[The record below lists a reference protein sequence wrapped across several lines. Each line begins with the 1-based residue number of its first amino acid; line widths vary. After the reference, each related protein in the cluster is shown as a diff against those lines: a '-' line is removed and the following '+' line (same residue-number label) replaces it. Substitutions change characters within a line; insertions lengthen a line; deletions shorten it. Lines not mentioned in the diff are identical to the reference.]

1 MRSMFLAVG
10 LLTTAAF
17 ADPAEYAKTIDSLW
31 ATRDDPEAIKQTD
44 AAISA
49 GLKET
54 PADYELLWRASRSRW
69 FTADGVVEPDRQK
82 LKKQLGKE
90 AWNYADRA
98 LKVKADG
105 FEGHYYK
112 ALSVGAYSQAVGI
125 LTALSEGLEGQFV
138 ENLDFAIKANEAY
151 DRAGPLRAKGRYYWE
166 LPWPKRDLGKSKEL
180 LDKAI
185 KLSPEHTRSW
195 LFLAETLLK
204 DGKAKEA
211 KEALTKAQTL
221 SQDYDPPEA
230 RRVLK
235 WAKPLAE
242 QVESALK

>member
-1 MRSMFLAVG
+1 MRSLPLAVC
-10 LLTTAAF
+10 LLSLAAF
-17 ADPAEYAKTIDSLW
+17 ADPAEYAKTIDGLW
-31 ATRDDPEAIKQTD
+31 ATRDDAEAIKQTD

-49 GLKET
+49 GLKES
-54 PADYELLWRASRSRW
+54 PNDYDLLWRAARFRW
-69 FTADGVVEPDRQK
+69 FTADGVVESDRMK

-112 ALSVGAYSQAVGI
+112 ALSIGAYSQSVGI
-125 LTALSEGLEGQFV
+125 MTALSEGLEGQFV
-138 ENLDFAIKANEAY
+138 ENLDFAIKANEGY

-180 LDKAI
+180 LEKAI
-185 KLSPEHTRSW
+185 KLSPEHSRSW

-211 KEALTKAQTL
+211 KEALAKATGL
-221 SQDYDPPEA
+221 SADFDPPEA
-230 RRVLK
+230 RRVQK
-235 WAKPLAE
+235 WAKPVSDQIE
-242 QVESALK
+242 KELK

>member
-1 MRSMFLAVG
+1 MTRSLLLAVA
-10 LLTTAAF
+10 LLAASAR
-17 ADPAEYAKTIDSLW
+17 ADPAIVAASLDTLW

-49 GLKET
+49 GLKES
-54 PADYELLWRASRSRW
+54 PADYEILWRAARFRW
-69 FTADGVVEPDRQK
+69 WIADGVSRDEQK

-98 LKVKADG
+98 LKTKAGG
-105 FEGHYYK
+105 FEGHYFK
-112 ALSVGAYSQAVGI
+112 ALSIGAYSQAVGI

-138 ENLDFAIKANEAY
+138 ENLDLSIKTNEAY

-166 LPWPKRDLGKSKEL
+166 LPWPKRDLDKSKEL

-185 KLSPEHTRSW
+185 KVSPEATRSW

-211 KEALTKAQTL
+211 KEAITKAQTL
-221 SQDYDPPEA
+221 SPDFDPPEA
-230 RRVLK
+230 RRVLR
-235 WAKPLAE
+235 WAKTVAAQIDAE
-242 QVESALK
+242 LK